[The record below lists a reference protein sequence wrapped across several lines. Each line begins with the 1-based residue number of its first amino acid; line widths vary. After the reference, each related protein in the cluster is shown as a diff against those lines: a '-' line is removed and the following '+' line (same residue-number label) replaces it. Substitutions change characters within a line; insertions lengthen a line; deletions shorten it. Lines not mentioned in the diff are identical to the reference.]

1 VGFLQVTQTVTVS
14 PENTEQIAK
23 DIARK
28 RYGGIA
34 IKPVTTLEAGVAM
47 AIFGKGGVGKTTLA
61 VTVTDSEFGTPAL
74 ILNCFGNPHVVSSY
88 ADRVDV
94 AEITEFNQANKI
106 LEEIHKDPK
115 CPYKSIIIDHMT
127 AMLMVRLRELY
138 GATADVDWTKHSATS
153 ADIFQLTLNA
163 LLLTAAPRKMNV
175 IFLFQESTEERAVN
189 GVKVFRQEIGANK
202 AVQEQWPGFV
212 PFIGKLYIH
221 GEIAPFHRMLDFTPA
236 EKQHVAKIQRDPKHP
251 LAGTIPLRIY
261 KPSLAP
267 ILDTM
272 HGKAP
277 FPVDKH
283 KETL

>member
-88 ADRVDV
+88 EDRIDV
-94 AEITEFNQANKI
+94 AEITEFNQANNI
-106 LEEIHKDPK
+106 LSEILKDPK
-115 CPYKSIIIDHMT
+115 CRYKTVIVDHVT
-127 AMLMVRLRELY
+127 SLIAKRLHELY
-138 GATADVDWTKHSATS
+138 GAVADVDWKMYRDTTQ
-153 ADIFQLTLNA
+153 DVLQLTMNG

-175 IFLFQESTEERAVN
+175 IFLFQEASEERTVN
-189 GVKVFRQEIGANK
+189 GVKVNRAELAANK
-202 AVQEQWPGFV
+202 AIQEQFPGFI
-212 PFIGKLYIH
+212 PFVGRLSVH
-221 GEIAPFHRMLDFTPA
+221 GDIAPFHRLLDFTPV

-251 LAGTIPLRIY
+251 LAGTIPMRIF